1 MEIIARRQFDPLYIW
16 LDIAFLVLFA
26 LVLLW
31 KKKYMTVLVG
41 IFFGFVYFAV
51 DYGLFHLVFHARSIT
66 GGDLFWV
73 LLWMSM
79 SYGFTNFVWIWLW
92 ISKDKHLL
100 EWSLLILIWWLC
112 CPMLAATFGG
122 GTPIVIQRTT
132 GSYHGWMALILFAGY
147 AAVIGWN
154 LFQKDQTLRINLLW
168 LLAIG
173 ILVQLGWEAGLLLG
187 GIRSAG
193 FENFSDKILTLVTNS
208 LLETNLGMPY
218 IYAIFLAYS
227 AKFTEQ
233 LTRRTKPLSFTER
246 LRENNLERVRSEER
260 SEYLAPAAIQRQED
274 EAKS

>member
-1 MEIIARRQFDPLYIW
+1 MDDIIARRQFDPLYIW
-16 LDIAFLVLFA
+16 LDIVFLVLLISA
-26 LVLLW
+26 LLW

-41 IFFGFVYFAV
+41 IFFGIVYFAV

-79 SYGFTNFVWIWLW
+79 SYGFTNFAWIWLW

-100 EWSLLILIWWLC
+100 EWSLAILFWWLC

-122 GTPIVIQRTT
+122 GGEPVVIQRTT
-132 GSYHGWMALILFAGY
+132 GSYHGWMALILFVGY

-154 LFQKDQTLRINLLW
+154 LFQKEKTLRVNILW
-168 LLAIG
+168 ILAIG
-173 ILVQLGWEAGLLLG
+173 ILVQFGWEAGLLLG

-193 FENFSDKILTLVTNS
+193 FEQFSDKILTLVTNS

-218 IYAIFLAYS
+218 IYLIFLAYS
-227 AKFTEQ
+227 AKFTETLERRKQ
-233 LTRRTKPLSFTER
+233 PLTLLER
-246 LRENNLERVRSEER
+246 LRENNAERVKSEEC
-260 SEYLAPAAIQRQED
+260 SEYLA
-274 EAKS
+274 